1 MAGQTSMYDKVTT
14 VDCGHEPP
22 AGRELLIQQDICD
35 MNDTIGNTSLLAPNE
50 AKAGPND
57 YLGRFREI
65 ICDPLNLLIE
75 RHPRAGMVRD
85 DLVCL
90 HNGNLVAA
98 SGPLAYYQ
106 TFSQVL
112 IINRGVHEPLEEFV
126 FQEVLK
132 LLPPAP
138 TMLELGAYW
147 AHYSMWLKRRFPD
160 ATTFMVEP
168 DAMAID
174 VGRTN
179 FERNGFTGT
188 FIQDFVDTGRFEVD
202 RFMRERPGMKL
213 DILHVDI
220 QSFEVQMLEGSI
232 ETLTQNRA
240 DNVFISTHSQPIH
253 DAIVARLGQLGM
265 RVEVSSGFDTGTT
278 SYDGFVFATPAALP
292 PVFTGFKPIDLYD
305 ILTGGPDDY
314 VALIQQ
320 AHAARRQGRGT
331 G

>member
-1 MAGQTSMYDKVTT
+1 
-14 VDCGHEPP
+14 
-22 AGRELLIQQDICD
+22 
-35 MNDTIGNTSLLAPNE
+35 MNDRTDGEQVLAPHE
-50 AKAGPND
+50 VKAAAND

-90 HNGNLVAA
+90 HNGNLVPA
-98 SGPLAYYQ
+98 SGPLAYYDN
-106 TFSQVL
+106 FSQVL

-132 LLPPAP
+132 LLPPTP
-138 TMLELGAYW
+138 VMLELGAYW

-160 ATTFMVEP
+160 AVTFLVEP
-168 DAMAID
+168 DSMAIN

-202 RFMRERPGMKL
+202 RFMRERSLPKL

-220 QSFEVQMLEGSI
+220 QSFEVQMLEGAI
-232 ETLTQNRA
+232 ETLTMNHA

-253 DAIVARLGQLGM
+253 DSIVTRLAELGM

-278 SYDGFVFATPAALP
+278 SYDGFVFATPSALP
-292 PVFTGFKPIDLYD
+292 PVFSGFKPIDLCD
-305 ILTGGPDDY
+305 ILNGGPDDY
-314 VALIQQ
+314 VALVRQ
-320 AHAARRQGRGT
+320 AQAARR
-331 G
+331 